1 LLLPRSPDDSSPP
14 AYPPDVLPESCAVS
28 VLGGNTLRHEP
39 LYPPQEIQRYV
50 FRSVF
55 RVFILVKIGP
65 VNETRLMFPMTDL
78 PLLGFL
84 LLMV

>member
-1 LLLPRSPDDSSPP
+1 LLLPRSPDDSSSPV
-14 AYPPDVLPESCAVS
+14 YPPDVSPAGCAAS
-28 VLGGNTLRHEP
+28 VLGGDTLRHES
-39 LYPPQEIQRYV
+39 LDPQRIRRYV

-55 RVFILVKIGP
+55 RVFILVKIDP
-65 VNETRLMFPMTDL
+65 IKETRLMFSMTDL